1 MYFQKQKAKKLETCQ
16 NKTLSRSIF
25 ANAIETQSRIM
36 NKTNNS
42 FSVSKENKTDYSHLK
57 KRDIYT
63 NWKILHNLY
72 TGVILLVVFVA
83 LYHFYHDANN
93 RIQSE
98 IRQKRISFEVC
109 RTEYHEND
117 CISPKPALRKF
128 CLEKEHCLLSDAEK
142 EITKIG
148 SVIGMLVEISNTA
161 VEKTNLKTLITLSVL
176 FIGYGIVTVL
186 RTLFGR

>member
-1 MYFQKQKAKKLETCQ
+1 MYFQKQKAKELETCQ

-117 CISPKPALRKF
+117 CINPKPALRKF